1 MADRIDACPLQGCII
16 AAIGDSVAEVRDSII
31 ILRQKLVEHAAF
43 PCCEVL
49 RGASGVKQVLL
60 TYRMTSREAHTQGS
74 TYVSATIQPLVRFR
88 AINDDV
94 HACDEGWTQDA
105 VRVLCKDF
113 ERLSKEVVE
122 SARKTATGIELIK
135 ARRKRSNPQNTTGIT
150 LSDTQ
155 KICTQLLLDV
165 EKMGSAIESKL
176 GIDPESVAEFC
187 TLRSFVRGEIQSPG
201 EHYLARSIK

>member
-31 ILRQKLVEHAAF
+31 ILRQKLVERAAF

-94 HACDEGWTQDA
+94 LA
-105 VRVLCKDF
+105 VFESPFHCMLEFAPIAELVLAHN
-113 ERLSKEVVE
+113 RPPPL
-122 SARKTATGIELIK
+122 
-135 ARRKRSNPQNTTGIT
+135 
-150 LSDTQ
+150 
-155 KICTQLLLDV
+155 
-165 EKMGSAIESKL
+165 
-176 GIDPESVAEFC
+176 
-187 TLRSFVRGEIQSPG
+187 
-201 EHYLARSIK
+201 